1 MGTRVIEAGTRAAGW
16 LLAGALMLC
25 CAGAAPAAAQS
36 NPLYGPMI
44 AAAQT
49 MQAASRVLYAEKE
62 ARGLLPPS
70 GTDPNRTGMIGL
82 EYTTMTTTPGELP
95 AKRTA
100 ASPDFAAA
108 MVKLIGGLNL
118 APGAPVVTVLS
129 GSYVGGDVAV
139 LAALEQLHLK
149 PILIISAGTS
159 QWGANNPEFN
169 IIDMLK
175 LLRERS
181 IITTRGIVVVLGG
194 TDGAGG
200 GQDTASQAALH
211 ASAAAD
217 GIPVIDTQPLD
228 AEVDELVAKAQSELR
243 GSDPAALINVGAGI
257 VGPGTCDESFVFP
270 PGLSLTPVPCT
281 AGTAGILMKMAKP
294 GMPVIH
300 ILNMMRLAAEL
311 NLPYD
316 PIPLPVPGTNLA
328 LYGLAPAPAAR

>member
-1 MGTRVIEAGTRAAGW
+1 MDPAAVRAAVRGVGRAGIHRARPGRTPVRPSGGGADADHVGHRRADREAYHMAMGTRVIEARTRAAGW
-16 LLAGALMLC
+16 LFAGALMLC

-139 LAALEQLHLK
+139 L
-149 PILIISAGTS
+149 
-159 QWGANNPEFN
+159 
-169 IIDMLK
+169 
-175 LLRERS
+175 
-181 IITTRGIVVVLGG
+181 
-194 TDGAGG
+194 
-200 GQDTASQAALH
+200 
-211 ASAAAD
+211 
-217 GIPVIDTQPLD
+217 
-228 AEVDELVAKAQSELR
+228 
-243 GSDPAALINVGAGI
+243 
-257 VGPGTCDESFVFP
+257 
-270 PGLSLTPVPCT
+270 
-281 AGTAGILMKMAKP
+281 
-294 GMPVIH
+294 
-300 ILNMMRLAAEL
+300 
-311 NLPYD
+311 
-316 PIPLPVPGTNLA
+316 
-328 LYGLAPAPAAR
+328 